1 MALKRRK
8 AFIRRG
14 ERHKWK
20 KNEVTA
26 NSVTTKQCSIWRRA
40 HALAVK
46 ARIVSQ
52 ATKKKG
58 EAAHWYNAEGLQL
71 DQQKDAVVCKKGE
84 EEGTNTIKDAGCG
97 KGEGW
102 FNNVAEQAH

>member
-20 KNEVTA
+20 KDEVTA
-26 NSVTTKQCSIWRRA
+26 KQCSIWRRA

-46 ARIVSQ
+46 ARIVLQ
-52 ATKKKG
+52 AMKKKG
-58 EAAHWYNAEGLQL
+58 EAAHWYNAAWLQL

-84 EEGTNTIKDAGCG
+84 EEGANTIKDAGCG